1 MADIN
6 KVVCIPGNCFIV
18 SIDCNNFIMME
29 VISRSITIINHLK
42 KFTMNI
48 SRITGSRNLL
58 SKLVTVSALGII
70 SIIACAAVLVTNAD
84 FSGEWKLNESKS
96 NLGQFGRAARKL
108 KIEGSVE
115 SMAIQRALTNQAGEE
130 VTSNEKLTFD
140 DKESESTVF
149 GSAKKKSKAKW
160 SDDGKKL
167 TVKSTIAFERNGE
180 TMEIKSTEVW
190 SLSEDGKTLTIETE
204 STSSF
209 GTNNTKLVYDKA
221 G

>member
-1 MADIN
+1 MKTYQI
-6 KVVCIPGNCFIV
+6 
-18 SIDCNNFIMME
+18 
-29 VISRSITIINHLK
+29 ISRKTIQKIAA
-42 KFTMNI
+42 
-48 SRITGSRNLL
+48 L
-58 SKLVTVSALGII
+58 SAFIFVTTAGTLVANS
-70 SIIACAAVLVTNAD
+70 D

-96 NLGQFGRAARKL
+96 NLGQFGRAAKKL
-108 KIEGSVE
+108 KIEGNVE
-115 SMAIQRALTNQAGEE
+115 SIAIQRALTNQAGEE

-149 GSAKKKSKAKW
+149 GNAKKKSKAKW
-160 SDDGKKL
+160 SDDGKTL
-167 TVKSTIAFERNGE
+167 TVKSTIVLDRNGE

-190 SLSEDGKTLTIETE
+190 SISADGKTLTIETE